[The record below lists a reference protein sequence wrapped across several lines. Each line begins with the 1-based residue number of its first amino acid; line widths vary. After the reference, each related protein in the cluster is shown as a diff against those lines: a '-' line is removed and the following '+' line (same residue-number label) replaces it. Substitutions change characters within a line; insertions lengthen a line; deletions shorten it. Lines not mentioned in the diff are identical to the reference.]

1 MSEEQFEK
9 FQETIIKQIAGYTA
23 AHSNLMMELKGEMIE
38 LKGEMRTHHED
49 LTFIKNR
56 LDKLNGSVSDTKDR
70 VLILETD
77 LKPIKSIVNRV
88 IWTIVASFM
97 AAIGYVIYKK

>member
-9 FQETIIKQIAGYTA
+9 FQETIIKQIAGYTV

-77 LKPIKSIVNRV
+77 LKPIKSIINRV
-88 IWTIVASFM
+88 IWAIVASFM